1 MKIEMKK
8 LLLLMLFAIF
18 TTNILAQLTTNPT
31 VNSTNAS
38 SAAIGAVILSPEET
52 GIALAVSIGYDEW
65 VRISA
70 KTVVQ
75 YTDPNTGTLVSLPI
89 RGLENINGGSL
100 TLGTKYTYLPNNI
113 FILRFPPLPRNV
125 SRINLI
131 EDGSW
136 KWYGINFSPRSDV
149 VVKRLATSESEINKL
164 IALSKNSNA
173 GIYEQLSASK
183 FAPSVY
189 RLAFVQNESGTF
201 LLYVSSEKSVGDWKC
216 GEIKAVLRPTISNNI
231 YKADWYMANKQTES
245 AVITFDGAT
254 MKLIIGDDANED
266 VYVRM
271 SNDTGGNSQNANIY
285 SEKWSGTGFALKNG
299 YILTN
304 HHVIDEAN
312 TIDIFGVGG
321 DFSHSYK
328 AKVIGSDKVNDLALL
343 KISES
348 GFKGFGNIPYSFKS
362 KLSDVGEDIYVL
374 GYPLTATMGEEIKL
388 TNGIISAKT
397 GFDGDV
403 SQYQIS
409 APVQPGN
416 SGGPLLDYNGNVI
429 GVICAKHRG
438 AENVTYAIKTSQV
451 RNLIESV
458 SDLSIMNT
466 TNQITGKALK
476 DQVKLVNKFVYI
488 IKCSK

>member
-1 MKIEMKK
+1 M
-8 LLLLMLFAIF
+8 
-18 TTNILAQLTTNPT
+18 
-31 VNSTNAS
+31 V
-38 SAAIGAVILSPEET
+38 
-52 GIALAVSIGYDEW
+52 
-65 VRISA
+65 
-70 KTVVQ
+70 
-75 YTDPNTGTLVSLPI
+75 
-89 RGLENINGGSL
+89 
-100 TLGTKYTYLPNNI
+100 
-113 FILRFPPLPRNV
+113 
-125 SRINLI
+125 
-131 EDGSW
+131 
-136 KWYGINFSPRSDV
+136 
-149 VVKRLATSESEINKL
+149 
-164 IALSKNSNA
+164 
-173 GIYEQLSASK
+173 
-183 FAPSVY
+183 
-189 RLAFVQNESGTF
+189 
-201 LLYVSSEKSVGDWKC
+201 
-216 GEIKAVLRPTISNNI
+216 
-231 YKADWYMANKQTES
+231 NKQTES

-254 MKLIIGDDANED
+254 MKIIIGNDAHED

-271 SNDTGGNSQNANIY
+271 SNGIGENSQNTNIY

-299 YILTN
+299 YVLTN

-312 TIDIFGVGG
+312 TIDIYGVAG
-321 DFSHSYK
+321 DFTRSYK

-343 KISES
+343 KISDS
-348 GFKGFGNIPYSFKS
+348 DFKGFGNIPYSFKY

-416 SGGPLLDYNGNVI
+416 SGGPLLDYDGNVI

-476 DQVKLVNKFVYI
+476 NQVKLVNKFVYI

>member
-1 MKIEMKK
+1 MVKK
-8 LLLLMLFAIF
+8 LLLLMLFAIN
-18 TTNILAQLTTNPT
+18 TINILAQVTTYPT
-31 VNSTNAS
+31 VNSTNVS
-38 SAAIGAVILSPEET
+38 SATIGAVKLSPEDT
-52 GIALAVSIGYDEW
+52 RIFLAFSIGSFDW
-65 VRISA
+65 VKVSA
-70 KTVVQ
+70 KTVIQ
-75 YTDPNTGTLVSLPI
+75 YTDPNKGTLVSLPI
-89 RGLENINGGSL
+89 QGLENTNGGSL
-100 TLGTKYTYLPNNI
+100 DLGAKYTYLPKNI
-113 FILRFPPLPRNV
+113 LILRFPPLPRNV

-131 EDGSW
+131 EDGGW
-136 KWYGINFSPRSDV
+136 KWYGVNFTPRSDV

-164 IALSKNSNA
+164 IASSKNSNA
-173 GIYEQLSASK
+173 GIYEQLSVSK
-183 FAPSVY
+183 FTPYVY
-189 RLAFVQNESGTF
+189 RLAFVENKSGTC
-201 LLYVSSEKSVGDWKC
+201 LLYVSSAKSVGDWKC
-216 GEIKAVLRPTISNNI
+216 GEVKAVLRPTVSNSI
-231 YKADWYMANKQTES
+231 YKADWYMVNKQTES

-254 MKLIIGDDANED
+254 MKIIIGNDAHED

-271 SNDTGGNSQNANIY
+271 SNGIGENSQNTNIY

-299 YILTN
+299 YVLTN

-312 TIDIFGVGG
+312 TIDIYGVAG
-321 DFSHSYK
+321 DFTRSYK

-343 KISES
+343 KISDS
-348 GFKGFGNIPYSFKS
+348 DFKGFGNIPYSFKY
-362 KLSDVGEDIYVL
+362 KLSDVGGDIYVL

-416 SGGPLLDYNGNVI
+416 SGGPLLDYDGNVI

-476 DQVKLVNKFVYI
+476 NQVKLVNKFVYI
-488 IKCSK
+488 IRCSK

>member
-1 MKIEMKK
+1 MFSQI
-8 LLLLMLFAIF
+8 
-18 TTNILAQLTTNPT
+18 TTNPS
-31 VNSTNAS
+31 VNSTSAS
-38 SAAIGAVILSPEET
+38 RAAIGAVILTPEQT
-52 GIALAVSIGYDEW
+52 VVGVSVSIGYDEW

-70 KTVVQ
+70 KTTIQ
-75 YTDPNTGTLVSLPI
+75 YYDPYTGNLVTLPI
-89 RGLENINGGSL
+89 RGLENINGGAL
-100 TLGTKYTYLPNNI
+100 ALGQKYTYLPSNI
-113 FILRFPPLPRNV
+113 FMLKFPAIPRNV

-136 KWYGINFSPRSDV
+136 KWYGINITPRHDV
-149 VVKRLATSESEINKL
+149 VVRRMANNENEVNQL
-164 IALSKNSNA
+164 IANSKNRNS
-173 GIYEQLSASK
+173 GIFEQLSASDNN
-183 FAPSVY
+183 PSIY
-189 RLAFVQNESGTF
+189 RLALVQNEEGTY
-201 LLYVSSEKSVGDWKC
+201 LIYVSSAKPVGDWKC
-216 GEIKAVLRPTISNNI
+216 GEVKAVLRPTVSNNI
-231 YKADWYMANKQTES
+231 YKADWYMGDKHIES
-245 AVITFDGAT
+245 AVITFEGAT
-254 MKLIIGDDANED
+254 MKTHIDVQGQDD
-266 VYVRM
+266 VYVKM
-271 SNDTGGNSQNANIY
+271 SNGTGENSQSANIY

-304 HHVIDEAN
+304 HHVIDDAN
-312 TIDIFGVGG
+312 TIEIYGISG
-321 DFSHSYK
+321 DFTQSYT
-328 AKVIGSDKVNDLALL
+328 AKVVGSDKVNDLALL
-343 KISES
+343 KVSDS
-348 GFKGFGNIPYSFKS
+348 KFKGFGNIPYSFKS
-362 KLSDVGEDIYVL
+362 KISDVGEDIYVL

-458 SDLSIMNT
+458 SDLSILNT
-466 TNQITGKALK
+466 TNLISGKALK
-476 DQVKLVNKFVYI
+476 DQVKMVNKFVYI

>member
-1 MKIEMKK
+1 MRKII
-8 LLLLMLFAIF
+8 LLLISLLFTLVSSAQITNRPYVNNTSCNTAAIAQVLVSPQN
-18 TTNILAQLTTNPT
+18 TIIALQTNI
-31 VNSTNAS
+31 
-38 SAAIGAVILSPEET
+38 GF
-52 GIALAVSIGYDEW
+52 GEW

-70 KTVVQ
+70 KTKMQ
-75 YTDPNTGTLVSLPI
+75 YNDPNTGTLISKSIQSL
-89 RGLENINGGSL
+89 GDVNGNSL
-100 TLGTKYTYLPNNI
+100 ILGKKYTYLPSNV
-113 FILRFPPLPRNV
+113 FILIFPPIPRGV
-125 SRINLI
+125 SQINLI
-131 EDGSW
+131 EEKNW
-136 KWYGINFSPRSDV
+136 RWYGIRITPRNDV
-149 VVKRLATSESEINKL
+149 VVKRMATSESEINQL
-164 IALSKNSNA
+164 IVNSKNKNA
-173 GIYEQLSASK
+173 GIFEQLSATETN
-183 FAPSVY
+183 PYVY
-189 RLAFVQNESGTF
+189 RLAFVQNEEGAY
-201 LLYVSSEKSVGDWKC
+201 LLFVSSAKSVGDWKC
-216 GEIKAVLRPTISNNI
+216 GEVKAVLRPTVSSNF
-231 YKADWYMANKQTES
+231 YKADWYMADKHVES

-254 MKLIIGDDANED
+254 MKILFD
-266 VYVRM
+266 VQGSEEVFVKM
-271 SNDTGGNSQNANIY
+271 SNGSGENSQSPNLY
-285 SEKWSGTGFALKNG
+285 LEKWSGTGFALKNG

-304 HHVIDEAN
+304 HHVIDDAN
-312 TIDIFGVGG
+312 TIEIFGIAG
-321 DFSHSYK
+321 DFTQSFK
-328 AKVIGSDKVNDLALL
+328 AKVVGSDKVNDLALL
-343 KISES
+343 KVSDDKF
-348 GFKGFGNIPYSFKS
+348 GGFGVIPYSFKS

-466 TNQITGKALK
+466 TNQISGKALK
-476 DQVKLVNKFVYI
+476 DQVKMVNKFVYI

>member
-1 MKIEMKK
+1 MIINDLDDYYIVFDTK
-8 LLLLMLFAIF
+8 
-18 TTNILAQLTTNPT
+18 N
-31 VNSTNAS
+31 
-38 SAAIGAVILSPEET
+38 
-52 GIALAVSIGYDEW
+52 
-65 VRISA
+65 R
-70 KTVVQ
+70 
-75 YTDPNTGTLVSLPI
+75 NTELDTLV
-89 RGLENINGGSL
+89 
-100 TLGTKYTYLPNNI
+100 
-113 FILRFPPLPRNV
+113 
-125 SRINLI
+125 
-131 EDGSW
+131 
-136 KWYGINFSPRSDV
+136 
-149 VVKRLATSESEINKL
+149 
-164 IALSKNSNA
+164 
-173 GIYEQLSASK
+173 
-183 FAPSVY
+183 
-189 RLAFVQNESGTF
+189 
-201 LLYVSSEKSVGDWKC
+201 
-216 GEIKAVLRPTISNNI
+216 
-231 YKADWYMANKQTES
+231 NKQTES

-254 MKLIIGDDANED
+254 MKIIIGNDAHED

-271 SNDTGGNSQNANIY
+271 SNGIGENSQNTNIY

-299 YILTN
+299 YVLTN

-312 TIDIFGVGG
+312 TIDIYGVAG
-321 DFSHSYK
+321 DFTRSYK

-343 KISES
+343 KISDS
-348 GFKGFGNIPYSFKS
+348 DFKGFGNIPYSFKY

-416 SGGPLLDYNGNVI
+416 SGGPLLDYDGNVI

-476 DQVKLVNKFVYI
+476 NQVKLVNKFVYI
-488 IKCSK
+488 IRCSK